1 MKKIIRKILREEFE
15 YKQQLFNLLRSGDED
30 NIEMV
35 RMISQGQ
42 GIDVIELLIEFFK
55 EDNPPYFKILNHFDL
70 SEDEL
75 DYVLSGIFG
84 GPVRYTF
91 GTLYDDNGNEIYYEE
106 PNGQWEKIEYDKNGN
121 EIYWKDSDGYW
132 SKKEYDKNGNLLYYE
147 NSSGFWYKREY
158 DENNNM
164 IYQENSDGVIRDYR

>member
-75 DYVLSGIFG
+75 DYVIIWHIWRASK
-84 GPVRYTF
+84 
-91 GTLYDDNGNEIYYEE
+91 IY
-106 PNGQWEKIEYDKNGN
+106 
-121 EIYWKDSDGYW
+121 
-132 SKKEYDKNGNLLYYE
+132 
-147 NSSGFWYKREY
+147 FWYF
-158 DENNNM
+158 
-164 IYQENSDGVIRDYR
+164 I